1 MKVEVFQM
9 TMLTRMPSVSLVDN
23 FGLWLTAGGCVRADL
38 MSSNLLLLRGHLLLI
53 GFRSHSQPL
62 IILDDEVFRE
72 VSY

>member
-23 FGLWLTAGGCVRADL
+23 FGLWLTAGRVRADL

>member
-1 MKVEVFQM
+1 M

-23 FGLWLTAGGCVRADL
+23 FGLWLTAAGCRVRAEL

-62 IILDDEVFRE
+62 IILDVKVFRE